1 MNEAAEGRCSSEVG
15 AVARDGVVSCAYNNQ
30 SALAAD
36 FVGTTVA
43 IALPKGVAKLRRR

>member
-1 MNEAAEGRCSSEVG
+1 MNEAAEGCCSSEVV
-15 AVARDGVVSCAYNNQ
+15 AVARDGVVSCA

-43 IALPKGVAKLRRR
+43 IALPKGVANLRRR